1 MEEKNGIA
9 GESAQEEGSAE
20 QLGVEDIISQRE
32 KLDELFKN
40 KFVKI
45 ITVMFTDLKGSTALA
60 EQHGDMFHRTILKQ
74 HNDIVFPLISQNNGT
89 LVKTMG
95 DGTMSY
101 FEDASDAVETAAAI
115 QRAIDEFN
123 LAKIS
128 VVPILIRIGIH
139 TGQGIV
145 EKTDIFGD
153 VVNVASRFESQAN
166 PSEIYI
172 SEETYHAMRERV
184 SAKIAAGETKDEIFC
199 RFVKTTSLKG
209 KSGEFKIYKAYW
221 NPNEIEKDLS
231 AETVTVKT
239 EKKKSSQYAK
249 MIIYLVLTFLIVFM
263 LVKGINMFTAPD
275 APQKRTL
282 HHGVDKDTN

>member
-1 MEEKNGIA
+1 MEEKDGA
-9 GESAQEEGSAE
+9 PAEGSAE
-20 QLGVEDIISQRE
+20 QFGVEDIISQRE

-45 ITVMFTDLKGSTALA
+45 ITVMFTDIKGSTALA

-74 HNDIVFPLISQNNGT
+74 HNEIVFPLISQHNGT

-101 FEDASDAVETAAAI
+101 FEDASDAVESAAAM
-115 QRAIDEFN
+115 QRAIDAFN
-123 LAKIS
+123 LEKKS

-145 EKTDIFGD
+145 EKSDIFGD

-172 SEETYHAMRERV
+172 SEETYNAMREHV
-184 SAKIAAGETKDEIFC
+184 AAKIAAGETKDEILC

-221 NPNEIEKDLS
+221 NTTEIEKDE
-231 AETVTVKT
+231 AADAATVQPG
-239 EKKKSSQYAK
+239 KKKSNAVK
-249 MIIYLVLTFLIVFM
+249 LIVYLVLTFLVVFM
-263 LVKGINMFTAPD
+263 IVKGMNMFSAPD
-275 APQKRTL
+275 DQPKRTI
-282 HHGVDKDTN
+282 HHGVDKDAN